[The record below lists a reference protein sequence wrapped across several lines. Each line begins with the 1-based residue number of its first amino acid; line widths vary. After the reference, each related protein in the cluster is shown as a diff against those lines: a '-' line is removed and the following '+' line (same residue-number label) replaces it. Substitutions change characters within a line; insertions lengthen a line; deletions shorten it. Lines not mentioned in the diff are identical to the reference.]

1 MAELSK
7 ADLGKRGNEE
17 TLVNKFF
24 HVHGLEDIFL
34 HKDGQFKPE
43 ALVIVED
50 GEEIDAYQSDE
61 NDRRDEALARVR
73 RILERKNQKTKYYLS
88 ENS

>member
-1 MAELSK
+1 MAELKK

-24 HVHGLEDIFL
+24 HVQETMMDVFL

-50 GEEIDAYQSDE
+50 LGEEVGGI
-61 NDRRDEALARVR
+61 
-73 RILERKNQKTKYYLS
+73 
-88 ENS
+88 